1 LSACGDRALWYI
13 MASCVAI
20 FYTSPCPYV
29 PTLLL
34 RAYGRSVASQPSSME
49 GGAAF
54 ISTPATPV
62 LTRVL
67 PKATP
72 PRCASRR
79 TRSMPPR
86 RRSPCACTR
95 LRPRRRV
102 RCAPPQRSVSIVT
115 TNARWLICPGRRLAC
130 TSSCA
135 CASGFAA
142 IAPITA
148 SRAAR
153 GVVPLPLLAA
163 LADVWW
169 RFSLTREGG
178 AGSWPHGDGIDQRRQ
193 LRHVHGELTLQAYQV
208 GIAQAPSTIVLV
220 GIHPNL
226 ARQDL
231 AVRG

>member
-1 LSACGDRALWYI
+1 MPIRAHLAAAGIRTLRGLTAIIDGRRSQLASRHRPLPSFLACY
-13 MASCVAI
+13 
-20 FYTSPCPYV
+20 
-29 PTLLL
+29 L
-34 RAYGRSVASQPSSME
+34 R
-49 GGAAF
+49 
-54 ISTPATPV
+54 
-62 LTRVL
+62 
-67 PKATP
+67 P
-72 PRCASRR
+72 PRCASKRA
-79 TRSMPPR
+79 RSMPPR

-115 TNARWLICPGRRLAC
+115 TNARWLICPGRRIAC
-130 TSSCA
+130 TSSCV
-135 CASGFAA
+135 CTSGFAA